1 MKDYYY
7 ILGIE
12 KHATDEQ
19 IKSAYKKLAVK
30 FHPDKNNGDKFFEER
45 FKDIQEAYETL
56 SDPIRKRNHDATLK
70 NNTSYGN
77 TNTGKA
83 YEEELKRKE
92 RTHQEELRRQ
102 QREHEDELRQKEE
115 ELKRKYQTPQ
125 QRAAEE
131 AAMKKQQ
138 EEQRKQ
144 QENNRKIAELE
155 RLNYRLKKANTE
167 LVELNTNVVTKTDE
181 IKQIEQDIKNVGYK
195 GKWKFTKNKKEEFS
209 LENIY
214 ILILIA
220 IGLFSVVAF
229 IFSIIK

>member
-19 IKSAYKKLAVK
+19 VKSAYKKLAVK

-56 SDPIRKRNHDATLK
+56 SDPILKRNHDATLK
-70 NNTSYGN
+70 NNTNYGN

-92 RTHQEELRRQ
+92 REHQEELRRQ

-115 ELKRKYQTPQ
+115 ELKRKYQTPE

-131 AAMKKQQ
+131 AAMKKEQ

-155 RLNYRLKKANTE
+155 RLNYRLKKANSE
-167 LVELNTNVVTKTDE
+167 LAELNTNVVTKTDE
-181 IKQIEQDIKNVGYK
+181 IKQIEHDIKNIGYK
-195 GKWKFTKNKKEEFS
+195 GKWKEKEKEVD
-209 LENIY
+209 EIAYN
-214 ILILIA
+214 ILILCFI
-220 IGLFSVVAF
+220 IFLLILIPFFKSVIERV
-229 IFSIIK
+229 